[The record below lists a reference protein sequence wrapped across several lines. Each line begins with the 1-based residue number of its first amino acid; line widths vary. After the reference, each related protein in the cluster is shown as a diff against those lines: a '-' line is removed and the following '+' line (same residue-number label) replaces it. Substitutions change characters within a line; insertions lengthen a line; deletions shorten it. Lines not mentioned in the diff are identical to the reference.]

1 MIFRLSHKLNAKI
14 KAGKLSEMPLDEN
27 PYADW
32 SCHLFTA
39 ARTQYIIMSNTT
51 SLYSVVMFG
60 AGTTNDNRFT
70 ERAMCNIRE
79 FMEADGQSFVY
90 QRFMVPASGTVRFAK
105 ALNRSVTGSINE
117 LIKFA
122 EYMLA
127 DDDMSPYDVG
137 FQLNDILLSALG
149 SGKSCPYGK
158 PNEAFKLLADNQ

>member
-1 MIFRLSHKLNAKI
+1 MIFRLSQRLNTKI
-14 KAGKLSEMPLDEN
+14 KAGKLSESPLDEN

-39 ARTQYIIMSNTT
+39 ARTQYIIMSNTK
-51 SLYSVVMFG
+51 SMYSVVMFG
-60 AGTTNDNRFT
+60 AGITNDSTFI
-70 ERAMCNIRE
+70 ERAMSNIRE
-79 FMEADGQSFVY
+79 FMEADGQAFVY

-117 LIKFA
+117 LIKCA

-127 DDDMSPYDVG
+127 DDDMSPFDVG
-137 FQLNDILLSALG
+137 FKLNDILLSALG